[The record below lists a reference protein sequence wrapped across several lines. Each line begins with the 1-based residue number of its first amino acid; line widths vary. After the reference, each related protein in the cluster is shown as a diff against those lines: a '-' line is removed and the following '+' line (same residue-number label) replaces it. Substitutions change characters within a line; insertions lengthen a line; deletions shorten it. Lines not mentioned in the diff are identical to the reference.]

1 MPLSLTGLGGGAT
14 SLFRA
19 GSAGPSKFINILFR
33 GKFGPSNHID
43 GATVGT
49 YWSAASKNQYGAG
62 STNEYVQSD
71 FTRVGDGI
79 LKFNLVA
86 ARYKIFA
93 RSGSGSGS
101 YSWTG
106 MSTECEFTI
115 GADTDV
121 MLLIPNHG
129 GGSYSAG
136 GGLFFIGGTDYT
148 NYVTQIPFLILGG
161 GGGGYSHDNDFV
173 KPGPL
178 QTNLYSTTRRGPSSG
193 TGGDY
198 DGGAAWKN
206 DYTPSSYDGNAAK
219 HFVQGGKGGNVTSC
233 GSNRGGFGGGA
244 GSCPGGGGGLQGGYP
259 GTNTHNGG
267 AGSGGSQNWSGGQHG
282 GGGGTSY
289 YNSTYIS
296 NITNTSYGGSRGGSG
311 SGLNSE
317 DSSEQ
322 GYFGI
327 YTIS

>member
-1 MPLSLTGLGGGAT
+1 MTIQQMLLGSGGASDT
-14 SLFRA
+14 
-19 GSAGPSKFINILFR
+19 PSKFINIFFR
-33 GKFGPSNHID
+33 GKFGPNNHVD
-43 GATVGT
+43 GGTVST
-49 YWSAASKNQYGAG
+49 YWNAATKNQYGAG

-86 ARYKIFA
+86 AKYKIYA
-93 RSGSGSGS
+93 RSGSGSGQW
-101 YSWTG
+101 SWSG

-115 GADTDV
+115 ANDTDV

-148 NYVTQIPFLILGG
+148 NYATQVPFLILGG
-161 GGGGYSHDNDFV
+161 GGGGYSYQNDFS
-173 KPGPL
+173 KPGSL
-178 QTNLYSTTRRGPSSG
+178 QTSLFSTTRRGPSCGAS
-193 TGGDY
+193 GDY

-206 DYTPSSYDGNAAK
+206 DYTPRSYDGNAAK
-219 HFVQGGKGGNVTSC
+219 HFVQGGKGGNVSSC
-233 GSNRGGFGGGA
+233 GSNRGGFGGGG
-244 GSCPGGGGGLQGGYP
+244 GSCPGGGGGLQGGYAGCNSHS
-259 GTNTHNGG
+259 GTGY
-267 AGSGGSQNWSGGQHG
+267 GGSQSWSGGQHG

-289 YNSTYIS
+289 YSSAYIS
-296 NITNTSYGGSRGGSG
+296 NITNTIYGGSRGSMG

-317 DSSEQ
+317 DATEQ

-327 YTIS
+327 YTMYP